1 MQHQHLG
8 YKPADR
14 KTMQRRLHELTGR
27 WLLTDEA
34 NELQLLADTLGV
46 GLNWRRYTF
55 QNDKVVGLGDRRP
68 EGAMHHGKQ

>member
-8 YKPADR
+8 YKPTER
-14 KTMQRRLHELTGR
+14 KAMQRRLSELTGR
-27 WLLTDEA
+27 WLLTEEA

-68 EGAMHHGKQ
+68 AEGAMHHG